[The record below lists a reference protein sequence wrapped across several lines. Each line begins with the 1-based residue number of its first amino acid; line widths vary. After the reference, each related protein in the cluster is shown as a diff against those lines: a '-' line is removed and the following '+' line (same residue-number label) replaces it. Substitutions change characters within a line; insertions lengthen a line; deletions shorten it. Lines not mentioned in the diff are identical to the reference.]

1 MICMKKAMLAL
12 ALALAMVACAVVVT
26 DGSDAVT
33 MEDGIDY
40 SIIGET
46 ASVAGYSGDSD
57 VVNIPAEINYNG
69 GTVAVNGISAEAFKE
84 SKITEVIIPSSVTHI
99 GSNAFYQSKQLEFVT
114 IGGSATIE
122 SSAFEGCTSL
132 KFVDF
137 KQKPE
142 TIGERSFDL
151 GSQNSCTYR
160 APQDLNLEQYGN
172 GTTFDY
178 INTIVMVDNWL
189 PNFNMADQIK
199 MDKHIPEQ
207 LAKVKED
214 LDQQKKWVKPAT
226 DAARRAHE
234 GFMYF
239 SRLDPDIGFLMRSEK
254 YFQVTD
260 ACIGCGICT
269 EVCPRGNYKLTSEG
283 VKGEGDC
290 DFCFSCIHNCPQHAI
305 QFASLP
311 GDPLLAQGEV
321 NPNARYRNEHV
332 SLWSIK
338 NANRQ

>member
-1 MICMKKAMLAL
+1 MQRVSSDNNNGFSRRDALKRMGLLMAGVASLGMGSLTSCREEAKKRIILYFTGTGNSLYIARQLADENTEILSIPQMMKQGRHDFAADEIGIVYPIYGHMPPN
-12 ALALAMVACAVVVT
+12 MVRNFIKQARLL
-26 DGSDAVT
+26 
-33 MEDGIDY
+33 
-40 SIIGET
+40 
-46 ASVAGYSGDSD
+46 AGYKFAVLTFGMLDF
-57 VVNIPAEINYNG
+57 NAAEIWDN
-69 GTVAVNGISAEAFKE
+69 ISR
-84 SKITEVIIPSSVTHI
+84 
-99 GSNAFYQSKQLEFVT
+99 QS
-114 IGGSATIE
+114 
-122 SSAFEGCTSL
+122 
-132 KFVDF
+132 
-137 KQKPE
+137 
-142 TIGERSFDL
+142 
-151 GSQNSCTYR
+151 
-160 APQDLNLEQYGN
+160 

-311 GDPLLAQGEV
+311 GDPLLARGEV

>member
-1 MICMKKAMLAL
+1 MQRVSSDNNNGFSRRDALKRMGLLMAGVASLGMGPLTSCREEAKKRIILYFTGTGNSLYIARQLADENTEILSIPQMMKQGRHDFAADEIGIVYPIYGHMPPN
-12 ALALAMVACAVVVT
+12 MVRNFIKQARLL
-26 DGSDAVT
+26 
-33 MEDGIDY
+33 
-40 SIIGET
+40 
-46 ASVAGYSGDSD
+46 AGYKFAVLTFGMLDF
-57 VVNIPAEINYNG
+57 NAAEIWDN
-69 GTVAVNGISAEAFKE
+69 ISR
-84 SKITEVIIPSSVTHI
+84 
-99 GSNAFYQSKQLEFVT
+99 QS
-114 IGGSATIE
+114 
-122 SSAFEGCTSL
+122 
-132 KFVDF
+132 
-137 KQKPE
+137 
-142 TIGERSFDL
+142 
-151 GSQNSCTYR
+151 
-160 APQDLNLEQYGN
+160 

-207 LAKVKED
+207 LAKVKDD
-214 LDQQKKWVKPAT
+214 LGQQKKWVKPAT

-311 GDPLLAQGEV
+311 GDPLLARGEV

>member
-1 MICMKKAMLAL
+1 MQRVSSDNNNGFSRRDALKRMGLLMAGVASLGMGSLTSCREEAKKRIILYFTGTGNSLYIARQLADENTEILSIPQMMKQGRHDFAADEIGIVYPIYGHMPPN
-12 ALALAMVACAVVVT
+12 MVRNFIKQARL
-26 DGSDAVT
+26 
-33 MEDGIDY
+33 
-40 SIIGET
+40 
-46 ASVAGYSGDSD
+46 VAGYKFAVLTFGMLDF
-57 VVNIPAEINYNG
+57 NAAEIWDN
-69 GTVAVNGISAEAFKE
+69 ISR
-84 SKITEVIIPSSVTHI
+84 
-99 GSNAFYQSKQLEFVT
+99 QS
-114 IGGSATIE
+114 
-122 SSAFEGCTSL
+122 
-132 KFVDF
+132 
-137 KQKPE
+137 
-142 TIGERSFDL
+142 
-151 GSQNSCTYR
+151 
-160 APQDLNLEQYGN
+160 

-214 LDQQKKWVKPAT
+214 LGQQKKWVKPAT

-239 SRLDPDIGFLMRSEK
+239 SRLDPDVGFLMRSEK

-311 GDPLLAQGEV
+311 GDPLLARGEV

>member
-1 MICMKKAMLAL
+1 MQRVSSDNNNGFSRRDALKRMGLLMAGVASLGMGSLTSCREEAKKRIILYFTGTGNSLYIARQLADENTEILSIPQMMKQGRHDFAADEIGIVYPIYGHMPPN
-12 ALALAMVACAVVVT
+12 MVRNFIKQARLL
-26 DGSDAVT
+26 
-33 MEDGIDY
+33 
-40 SIIGET
+40 
-46 ASVAGYSGDSD
+46 AGYKFAVLTFGMLDF
-57 VVNIPAEINYNG
+57 NAAEIWDN
-69 GTVAVNGISAEAFKE
+69 ISR
-84 SKITEVIIPSSVTHI
+84 
-99 GSNAFYQSKQLEFVT
+99 QS
-114 IGGSATIE
+114 
-122 SSAFEGCTSL
+122 
-132 KFVDF
+132 
-137 KQKPE
+137 
-142 TIGERSFDL
+142 
-151 GSQNSCTYR
+151 
-160 APQDLNLEQYGN
+160 

-189 PNFNMADQIK
+189 PDFNMADQIK

-207 LAKVKED
+207 LAKVKDD
-214 LDQQKKWVKPAT
+214 LGQQKKWVKPAT

-305 QFASLP
+305 
-311 GDPLLAQGEV
+311 
-321 NPNARYRNEHV
+321 
-332 SLWSIK
+332 
-338 NANRQ
+338 

>member
-1 MICMKKAMLAL
+1 MQRVSSDNNNGFSRRDALKRMGLLMAGVASLGMGSLTSCREEAKKRIILYFTGTGNSLYIARQLADENTEILSIPQMMKQGRHDFAADEIGIVYPIYGHMPPN
-12 ALALAMVACAVVVT
+12 MVRNFIKQARLL
-26 DGSDAVT
+26 
-33 MEDGIDY
+33 
-40 SIIGET
+40 
-46 ASVAGYSGDSD
+46 AGYKFAVLTFGMLDF
-57 VVNIPAEINYNG
+57 NAAEIWDN
-69 GTVAVNGISAEAFKE
+69 ISR
-84 SKITEVIIPSSVTHI
+84 
-99 GSNAFYQSKQLEFVT
+99 QS
-114 IGGSATIE
+114 
-122 SSAFEGCTSL
+122 
-132 KFVDF
+132 
-137 KQKPE
+137 
-142 TIGERSFDL
+142 
-151 GSQNSCTYR
+151 
-160 APQDLNLEQYGN
+160 

-189 PNFNMADQIK
+189 PDFNMADQIK

-311 GDPLLAQGEV
+311 GDPLLARGEV

>member
-1 MICMKKAMLAL
+1 MQRVSSDNNNGFSRRDALKRMGLLMAGVASLGMGSLTSCREEAKKRIILYFTGTGNSLYIARQLADENTEILSIPQMMKQRRHDFAADEIGIVYPIYGHMPPN
-12 ALALAMVACAVVVT
+12 MVRNFIKQARL
-26 DGSDAVT
+26 
-33 MEDGIDY
+33 
-40 SIIGET
+40 
-46 ASVAGYSGDSD
+46 VAGYKFAVLTFGMLDF
-57 VVNIPAEINYNG
+57 NAAEIWDN
-69 GTVAVNGISAEAFKE
+69 ISR
-84 SKITEVIIPSSVTHI
+84 
-99 GSNAFYQSKQLEFVT
+99 QS
-114 IGGSATIE
+114 
-122 SSAFEGCTSL
+122 
-132 KFVDF
+132 
-137 KQKPE
+137 
-142 TIGERSFDL
+142 
-151 GSQNSCTYR
+151 
-160 APQDLNLEQYGN
+160 

-189 PNFNMADQIK
+189 PDFNMADQIK

-207 LAKVKED
+207 LAKVKDD
-214 LDQQKKWVKPAT
+214 LGQQKKWVKPAT

-311 GDPLLAQGEV
+311 GDPLLARGEV

>member
-1 MICMKKAMLAL
+1 MQRVSSDNNNGFSRRDALKRMGLLMAGVASLGMGSLTSCREEAKKRIILYFTGTGNSLYIARQLADENTEILSIPQMMKQGRHDFAADEIGIVYPIYGHMPPN
-12 ALALAMVACAVVVT
+12 MVRNFIKQ
-26 DGSDAVT
+26 SWLL
-33 MEDGIDY
+33 
-40 SIIGET
+40 
-46 ASVAGYSGDSD
+46 AGYKFAVLTFGMLDF
-57 VVNIPAEINYNG
+57 NAAEIWDN
-69 GTVAVNGISAEAFKE
+69 ISR
-84 SKITEVIIPSSVTHI
+84 
-99 GSNAFYQSKQLEFVT
+99 QS
-114 IGGSATIE
+114 
-122 SSAFEGCTSL
+122 
-132 KFVDF
+132 
-137 KQKPE
+137 
-142 TIGERSFDL
+142 
-151 GSQNSCTYR
+151 
-160 APQDLNLEQYGN
+160 

-189 PNFNMADQIK
+189 PDFNMADQIK

-207 LAKVKED
+207 LAKVKDD
-214 LDQQKKWVKPAT
+214 LGQQKKWVKPAT

-305 QFASLP
+305 
-311 GDPLLAQGEV
+311 
-321 NPNARYRNEHV
+321 
-332 SLWSIK
+332 
-338 NANRQ
+338 

>member
-1 MICMKKAMLAL
+1 MQRVSSDNNNGFSRRDALKRMGLLMAGVASLGMGSLTSCREEAKKRIILYFTGTGNSLYIARQLADENTEIFSIPQMMKQGRHDFAADEIGIVYPIYGHMPPN
-12 ALALAMVACAVVVT
+12 MVRNFIKQARLL
-26 DGSDAVT
+26 
-33 MEDGIDY
+33 
-40 SIIGET
+40 
-46 ASVAGYSGDSD
+46 AGYKFAVLTFGMLDF
-57 VVNIPAEINYNG
+57 NAAEIWDN
-69 GTVAVNGISAEAFKE
+69 ISR
-84 SKITEVIIPSSVTHI
+84 
-99 GSNAFYQSKQLEFVT
+99 QS
-114 IGGSATIE
+114 
-122 SSAFEGCTSL
+122 
-132 KFVDF
+132 
-137 KQKPE
+137 
-142 TIGERSFDL
+142 
-151 GSQNSCTYR
+151 
-160 APQDLNLEQYGN
+160 

-214 LDQQKKWVKPAT
+214 LGQQKKWVKPAT

-311 GDPLLAQGEV
+311 GDPLLARGEV

>member
-1 MICMKKAMLAL
+1 MQRVSSDNNNGFSRRDALKRMGLLMAGVASLGMGSLTSCREEAKKRIILYFTGTGNSLYIARQLADENTEILSIPQMMKQGRHDFAADEIGIVYPIYGHMPPN
-12 ALALAMVACAVVVT
+12 MVRNFIKQARL
-26 DGSDAVT
+26 
-33 MEDGIDY
+33 
-40 SIIGET
+40 
-46 ASVAGYSGDSD
+46 VAGYKFAVLTFGMLDF
-57 VVNIPAEINYNG
+57 NAAEIWDN
-69 GTVAVNGISAEAFKE
+69 ISR
-84 SKITEVIIPSSVTHI
+84 
-99 GSNAFYQSKQLEFVT
+99 QS
-114 IGGSATIE
+114 
-122 SSAFEGCTSL
+122 
-132 KFVDF
+132 
-137 KQKPE
+137 
-142 TIGERSFDL
+142 
-151 GSQNSCTYR
+151 
-160 APQDLNLEQYGN
+160 

-189 PNFNMADQIK
+189 PDFNMADQIK

-207 LAKVKED
+207 LAKVKDD
-214 LDQQKKWVKPAT
+214 LGQQKKWVKPAT

-311 GDPLLAQGEV
+311 GDPLLARGEV

>member
-1 MICMKKAMLAL
+1 MQRVSSDNNNGFSRRDALKRMGLLMAGVASLGMGSLTSCREEAKKRIILYFTGTGNSLYIARQLADENTEILSIPQMMKQGRYDFAADEIGIVYPIYGHMPPN
-12 ALALAMVACAVVVT
+12 MVRNFIKQARL
-26 DGSDAVT
+26 
-33 MEDGIDY
+33 
-40 SIIGET
+40 
-46 ASVAGYSGDSD
+46 VAGYKFAVLTFGMLDF
-57 VVNIPAEINYNG
+57 NAAEIWDN
-69 GTVAVNGISAEAFKE
+69 ISR
-84 SKITEVIIPSSVTHI
+84 
-99 GSNAFYQSKQLEFVT
+99 QS
-114 IGGSATIE
+114 
-122 SSAFEGCTSL
+122 
-132 KFVDF
+132 
-137 KQKPE
+137 
-142 TIGERSFDL
+142 
-151 GSQNSCTYR
+151 
-160 APQDLNLEQYGN
+160 

-311 GDPLLAQGEV
+311 GDPLLARGEV

>member
-1 MICMKKAMLAL
+1 MQRVSSDNNNGFSRRDALKRMGLLMAGVASLGMSPLTSCREEAKKRIILYFTGTGNSLYIARQLADENTEILSIPQMMKQGRHDFAADEIGIVYPIYGHMPPN
-12 ALALAMVACAVVVT
+12 MVRNFIKQARL
-26 DGSDAVT
+26 
-33 MEDGIDY
+33 
-40 SIIGET
+40 
-46 ASVAGYSGDSD
+46 VAGYKFAVLTFGMLDF
-57 VVNIPAEINYNG
+57 NAAEIWDN
-69 GTVAVNGISAEAFKE
+69 ISR
-84 SKITEVIIPSSVTHI
+84 
-99 GSNAFYQSKQLEFVT
+99 QS
-114 IGGSATIE
+114 
-122 SSAFEGCTSL
+122 
-132 KFVDF
+132 
-137 KQKPE
+137 
-142 TIGERSFDL
+142 
-151 GSQNSCTYR
+151 
-160 APQDLNLEQYGN
+160 

-214 LDQQKKWVKPAT
+214 LGQQKKWVKPAT

-239 SRLDPDIGFLMRSEK
+239 SRLDPDVGFLMRSEK

-269 EVCPRGNYKLTSEG
+269 EVCPRGNYKLISEG

-311 GDPLLAQGEV
+311 GDPLLARGEV

>member
-1 MICMKKAMLAL
+1 MQRVSSDNNNGFSRRDALKRMGLLMAGVASLGMGSLTSCREEAKKRIILYFTGTGNSLYIARQLADENTEILSIPQMMKQGRHDFAADEIGIVYPIYGHMPPN
-12 ALALAMVACAVVVT
+12 MVRNFIKQARLL
-26 DGSDAVT
+26 
-33 MEDGIDY
+33 
-40 SIIGET
+40 
-46 ASVAGYSGDSD
+46 AGYKFAVLTFGMLDF
-57 VVNIPAEINYNG
+57 NAAEIWDN
-69 GTVAVNGISAEAFKE
+69 ISR
-84 SKITEVIIPSSVTHI
+84 
-99 GSNAFYQSKQLEFVT
+99 QS
-114 IGGSATIE
+114 
-122 SSAFEGCTSL
+122 
-132 KFVDF
+132 
-137 KQKPE
+137 
-142 TIGERSFDL
+142 
-151 GSQNSCTYR
+151 
-160 APQDLNLEQYGN
+160 

-207 LAKVKED
+207 LAKVKDD
-214 LDQQKKWVKPAT
+214 LGQQKKWVKPAT

-311 GDPLLAQGEV
+311 GDPLLARGEV

>member
-1 MICMKKAMLAL
+1 MQRVSSDNNNGFSRRDALKRMGLLMAGVASLGMGSLTSCREEAKKRIILYFTGTGNSLYIARQLADENTEILSIPQMMKQGRYDFAADEIGIVYPIYGHMPPN
-12 ALALAMVACAVVVT
+12 MVRNFIKQARL
-26 DGSDAVT
+26 
-33 MEDGIDY
+33 
-40 SIIGET
+40 
-46 ASVAGYSGDSD
+46 VAGYKFAVLTFGMLDF
-57 VVNIPAEINYNG
+57 NAAEIWDN
-69 GTVAVNGISAEAFKE
+69 ISR
-84 SKITEVIIPSSVTHI
+84 
-99 GSNAFYQSKQLEFVT
+99 QS
-114 IGGSATIE
+114 
-122 SSAFEGCTSL
+122 
-132 KFVDF
+132 
-137 KQKPE
+137 
-142 TIGERSFDL
+142 
-151 GSQNSCTYR
+151 
-160 APQDLNLEQYGN
+160 

-214 LDQQKKWVKPAT
+214 LGQQKKWVKPAT

-311 GDPLLAQGEV
+311 GDPLLARGEV

>member
-1 MICMKKAMLAL
+1 MQRVSSDNNNGFSRRDALKRMGLLMAGVASLGMGSLTSCREEAKKRIILYFTGTGNSLYIARQLADENTEILSIPQMMKQGRHDFAADEIGIVYPIYGHMPPNMVRNFIKQARLLAGYKFAMLTFGMLDFNA
-12 ALALAMVACAVVVT
+12 
-26 DGSDAVT
+26 
-33 MEDGIDY
+33 
-40 SIIGET
+40 
-46 ASVAGYSGDSD
+46 
-57 VVNIPAEINYNG
+57 AEIWDN
-69 GTVAVNGISAEAFKE
+69 ISR
-84 SKITEVIIPSSVTHI
+84 
-99 GSNAFYQSKQLEFVT
+99 QS
-114 IGGSATIE
+114 
-122 SSAFEGCTSL
+122 
-132 KFVDF
+132 
-137 KQKPE
+137 
-142 TIGERSFDL
+142 
-151 GSQNSCTYR
+151 
-160 APQDLNLEQYGN
+160 

>member
-1 MICMKKAMLAL
+1 MQRVSSDNNNGFSRRDALKRMGLLMAGVASLGMGSLTSCREEAKKRIILYFTGTGNSLYIARQLADENTEILSIPQMMKQGRHDFAADEIGIVYPIYGHMPPN
-12 ALALAMVACAVVVT
+12 MVRNFIKQARLL
-26 DGSDAVT
+26 
-33 MEDGIDY
+33 
-40 SIIGET
+40 
-46 ASVAGYSGDSD
+46 AGYKFAVLTFGMLDF
-57 VVNIPAEINYNG
+57 NAAEIWDN
-69 GTVAVNGISAEAFKE
+69 ISR
-84 SKITEVIIPSSVTHI
+84 
-99 GSNAFYQSKQLEFVT
+99 QS
-114 IGGSATIE
+114 
-122 SSAFEGCTSL
+122 
-132 KFVDF
+132 
-137 KQKPE
+137 
-142 TIGERSFDL
+142 
-151 GSQNSCTYR
+151 
-160 APQDLNLEQYGN
+160 

-290 DFCFSCIHNCPQHAI
+290 DFCFSCIHNCPQYAI

-311 GDPLLAQGEV
+311 GDPLLARGEV

>member
-1 MICMKKAMLAL
+1 MRTVIAVHTGTGNSLYIARQLADENTEILSIPQMMKQGRHDFAADEIGIVYPIYGHMPPN
-12 ALALAMVACAVVVT
+12 MVRNFIKQARLL
-26 DGSDAVT
+26 
-33 MEDGIDY
+33 
-40 SIIGET
+40 
-46 ASVAGYSGDSD
+46 AGYKFAVLTFGMLDF
-57 VVNIPAEINYNG
+57 NAAEIWDN
-69 GTVAVNGISAEAFKE
+69 ISR
-84 SKITEVIIPSSVTHI
+84 
-99 GSNAFYQSKQLEFVT
+99 QS
-114 IGGSATIE
+114 
-122 SSAFEGCTSL
+122 
-132 KFVDF
+132 
-137 KQKPE
+137 
-142 TIGERSFDL
+142 
-151 GSQNSCTYR
+151 
-160 APQDLNLEQYGN
+160 

>member
-1 MICMKKAMLAL
+1 MQRVSSDNNNGFSRRDALKRMGLLMAGVASLGMGSLTSCREEAKKRIILYFTGTGNSLYIARQLADENTEILSIPQMMKQGRYDFAADEIGIVYPIYGHMPPN
-12 ALALAMVACAVVVT
+12 MVRNFIKQARLL
-26 DGSDAVT
+26 
-33 MEDGIDY
+33 
-40 SIIGET
+40 
-46 ASVAGYSGDSD
+46 AGYKFAVLTFGMLDF
-57 VVNIPAEINYNG
+57 NAAEIWDN
-69 GTVAVNGISAEAFKE
+69 ISR
-84 SKITEVIIPSSVTHI
+84 
-99 GSNAFYQSKQLEFVT
+99 QS
-114 IGGSATIE
+114 
-122 SSAFEGCTSL
+122 
-132 KFVDF
+132 
-137 KQKPE
+137 
-142 TIGERSFDL
+142 
-151 GSQNSCTYR
+151 
-160 APQDLNLEQYGN
+160 

-214 LDQQKKWVKPAT
+214 LGQQKKWVKPAT

-311 GDPLLAQGEV
+311 GDPLLARGEV

>member
-1 MICMKKAMLAL
+1 MQRVSSDNNNGFSRRDALKRMGLLMAGVASLGMGSLTSCREEAKKRIILYFTGTGNSLYIARQLADENTEILSIPQMMKQGRHDFAADEIGIVYPIYGHMPPN
-12 ALALAMVACAVVVT
+12 MVRNFIKQARL
-26 DGSDAVT
+26 
-33 MEDGIDY
+33 
-40 SIIGET
+40 
-46 ASVAGYSGDSD
+46 VAGYKFAVLTFGMLDF
-57 VVNIPAEINYNG
+57 NAAEIWDN
-69 GTVAVNGISAEAFKE
+69 ISR
-84 SKITEVIIPSSVTHI
+84 
-99 GSNAFYQSKQLEFVT
+99 QS
-114 IGGSATIE
+114 
-122 SSAFEGCTSL
+122 
-132 KFVDF
+132 
-137 KQKPE
+137 
-142 TIGERSFDL
+142 
-151 GSQNSCTYR
+151 
-160 APQDLNLEQYGN
+160 

-311 GDPLLAQGEV
+311 GDPLLARGEV